1 MANVSANGVVNHAKH
16 ALDEAG
22 KSAQS
27 ARRVAEDATA
37 SIAEMAREALEEG
50 ISRFRDRSKEA
61 AEVAGDQ
68 LQTARLY
75 VVDRVQER
83 PFTTTLAALGAGFL
97 IGLLFA
103 GKRK

>member
-1 MANVSANGVVNHAKH
+1 MANVSANGVVDHAKH

-27 ARRVAEDATA
+27 ARRFAEDATSSFA
-37 SIAEMAREALEEG
+37 DMAREALEEG
-50 ISRFRDRSKEA
+50 LSRFHNRSKEA
-61 AEVAGDQ
+61 RETASDQ
-68 LQTARLY
+68 LQSARLY
-75 VVDRVQER
+75 VVDQVQER

>member
-1 MANVSANGVVNHAKH
+1 MANSANGVVDHAKH

-27 ARRVAEDATA
+27 ARRFAEDATA
-37 SIAEMAREALEEG
+37 SFADMAREALEEG
-50 ISRFRDRSKEA
+50 LVRFRDRSKA
-61 AEVAGDQ
+61 ASETASDQ

-83 PFTTTLAALGAGFL
+83 PFTTTLAALGAGVL